1 MSIKKTGVVLVLL
14 FLLTVAVTGPVR
26 AADEPVVLSVEVTGN
41 RHIAEETIL
50 RAVSHIRL
58 GEPVGEEA
66 LQKDLQAIQNL
77 GYFSMVDVRGEPFL
91 GGIKVVFRVYEN
103 PVIQDFKIV
112 GLEVADPAEILSY
125 FTQKKGEV
133 FNYVRTM
140 NDLER
145 AVHDYQEKKGLHLVF
160 LGGNEEMITPEGVVT
175 LHLTEVKIAKILLR
189 GLEKTRESVVK
200 REISLREG
208 EILDLN
214 VLRQDLQRLYRM
226 QLFEEI
232 RPRLEYTSSPERMNL
247 ALEFKE
253 LNTLGLNIGAT
264 YIPEVGRLAGNLG
277 ISESNLLGLG
287 QKISLQISSSP
298 GRSHLVEFDF
308 QEPWLDENQTS
319 LGFNLYS
326 RYDSDLI
333 STRSGQEERYS
344 EKRTGM
350 EVTLGRPLTRD
361 LRMSTSL
368 QLQRVDDSRQSGEYW
383 NNSIGLG
390 LVQNKLVYSGMYTT
404 GGYWASVGASLHGGF
419 LGGQYDYNR
428 YTAEFKQFYSPWKNT
443 TMGYRIKGGTTVGEI
458 PPTSQFYLGG
468 PLSLRG
474 YRDRHAE
481 GKDLLLANVELR
493 QRIPNNENLEFVLF
507 YDAGTVDLE
516 EYYQSYGIG
525 LRYTVPFLGK
535 LRFDYGW
542 NAEGDPPEFHFFIEE
557 MF

>member
-1 MSIKKTGVVLVLL
+1 MRIKNTGVSLVLI
-14 FLLTVAVTGPVR
+14 FLLTVVVAGPVW
-26 AADEPVVLSVEVTGN
+26 ADEPVVLSVEVTGN
-41 RHIAEETIL
+41 RQIAEETIL

-58 GEPVGEEA
+58 GEPVSEEA
-66 LQKDLQAIQNL
+66 VQKDLQAIQNL

-91 GGIKVVFRVYEN
+91 GGVKVIFRVYEN

-112 GLEVADPAEILSY
+112 GLEVADPEEILSY
-125 FTQKKGEV
+125 LTQEKGEV

-160 LGGNEEMITPEGVVT
+160 LSSDEEMITPEGVVT
-175 LHLTEVKIAKILLR
+175 LHLREVKIAKILIR
-189 GLEKTRESVVK
+189 GLEKTRESVVT
-200 REISLREG
+200 REISLQEG
-208 EILDLN
+208 EVLDLN

-253 LNTLGLNIGAT
+253 MNTLGLNMGAT
-264 YIPEVGRLAGNLG
+264 YIPDVGRLAGNLG
-277 ISESNLLGLG
+277 ISEGNLLGLG
-287 QKISLQISSSP
+287 QRISLQISSSP
-298 GRSHLVEFDF
+298 GRSHIVEFDF
-308 QEPWLDENQTS
+308 HEPWLDENQTS

-326 RYDSDLI
+326 RFDSDL
-333 STRSGQEERYS
+333 TRSGQEEKYS

-361 LRMSTSL
+361 LRISTSL
-368 QLQRVDDSRQSGEYW
+368 QLQRVDDSRQPGEYW
-383 NNSIGLG
+383 NNSVGLG
-390 LVQNKLVYSGMYTT
+390 LVQNKLTYTGMHTT
-404 GGYWASVGASLHGGF
+404 GGYWASVGASIHGGF

-443 TMGYRIKGGTTVGEI
+443 TLGYRIKGGTTLGDI
-458 PPTSQFYLGG
+458 APTSRFYLGG

-474 YRDRHAE
+474 YRDRHVE
-481 GKDLLLANVELR
+481 GIDMLLANVELR
-493 QRIPNNENLEFVLF
+493 QRVPNNENLEFVLF

-525 LRYTVPFLGK
+525 LRYTIPLLGK

-542 NAEGDPPEFHFFIEE
+542 NAEGDAPEFHFFIEE

>member
-1 MSIKKTGVVLVLL
+1 MRIKNTGVSLVLI
-14 FLLTVAVTGPVR
+14 FLLTVVVAGPVW
-26 AADEPVVLSVEVTGN
+26 ADEPVVLSVEVTGN
-41 RHIAEETIL
+41 RQIAEETIL

-58 GEPVGEEA
+58 GEPVSEEA
-66 LQKDLQAIQNL
+66 VQKDLQAIQNL

-91 GGIKVVFRVYEN
+91 GGVKVIFRVYEN

-112 GLEVADPAEILSY
+112 GLEVADPEEILSY
-125 FTQKKGEV
+125 LTQEKGEV

-160 LGGNEEMITPEGVVT
+160 LSSDEEMITPEGVVT
-175 LHLTEVKIAKILLR
+175 LHLREVKIAKILIR
-189 GLEKTRESVVK
+189 GLEKTRESVVT
-200 REISLREG
+200 REISLQEG
-208 EILDLN
+208 EVLDLN

-253 LNTLGLNIGAT
+253 MNTLGLNMGAT
-264 YIPEVGRLAGNLG
+264 YIPDVGRLAGNLG
-277 ISESNLLGLG
+277 ISEGNLLGLG
-287 QKISLQISSSP
+287 QRISLQISSSP
-298 GRSHLVEFDF
+298 GRSHIVEFDF
-308 QEPWLDENQTS
+308 HEPWLDENQTS

-326 RYDSDLI
+326 RFDSDL
-333 STRSGQEERYS
+333 TRSGQEEKYS

-361 LRMSTSL
+361 LRISTSL
-368 QLQRVDDSRQSGEYW
+368 QLQRVDDSRQPGEYW
-383 NNSIGLG
+383 NNSVGLG
-390 LVQNKLVYSGMYTT
+390 LVQNKLTYTGMHTT
-404 GGYWASVGASLHGGF
+404 GGYWASVGASIHGGF

-443 TMGYRIKGGTTVGEI
+443 TLGYRIKGGTTLGDI
-458 PPTSQFYLGG
+458 APTSRFYLGG

-474 YRDRHAE
+474 YRDRHVE
-481 GKDLLLANVELR
+481 GIDMLLANVELR
-493 QRIPNNENLEFVLF
+493 QRVPNNENLEFVLF

-525 LRYTVPFLGK
+525 LRYTIPLLGK